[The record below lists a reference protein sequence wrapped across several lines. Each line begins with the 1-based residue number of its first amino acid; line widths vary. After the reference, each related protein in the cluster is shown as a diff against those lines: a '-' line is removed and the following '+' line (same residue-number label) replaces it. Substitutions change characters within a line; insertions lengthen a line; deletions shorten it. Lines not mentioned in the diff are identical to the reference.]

1 MTIVKLVLE
10 KNYHINSNTE
20 ITKRSAKK
28 KTTTKSDLLQ
38 YLGLMDEEYEK
49 TLVILAS
56 VMKGLSTYKAYKR
69 YLFESGI
76 LLWCIKQADKQV
88 IVMNGLGTRRF

>member
-1 MTIVKLVLE
+1 MKKDEYEYFTVNIMPIVKLVLE

-38 YLGLMDEEYEK
+38 YLGLTDEEYEK
-49 TLVILAS
+49 
-56 VMKGLSTYKAYKR
+56 
-69 YLFESGI
+69 
-76 LLWCIKQADKQV
+76 
-88 IVMNGLGTRRF
+88 

>member
-38 YLGLMDEEYEK
+38 YLGLKDEEYEK
-49 TLVILAS
+49 
-56 VMKGLSTYKAYKR
+56 
-69 YLFESGI
+69 
-76 LLWCIKQADKQV
+76 
-88 IVMNGLGTRRF
+88 